1 MGMNRFKYIATIVVC
16 LIGIPAAA
24 VAAPTPVNRVVS
36 WEYTDA
42 ASAPAEGFYLYYAA
56 ETPTRTY
63 DDTRRVTLATPA
75 QRSAVVL
82 DLTPATDRVCFKLTA
97 YRGAIE
103 SAYSNEACGFFGIPS
118 PLDVHTGP

>member
-1 MGMNRFKYIATIVVC
+1 MNRFKGLFAIVV
-16 LIGIPAAA
+16 LLVGINSAA
-24 VAAPTPVNRVVS
+24 VAAPTPVDRMLT

-42 ASAPAEGFYLYYAA
+42 VDGFYLYYAA